1 VPPARRAAQGLIDAV
16 PGTAKRTFGSG
27 VHYVFHFNVVWDHWR
42 DLAGGAWLTIRLSS
56 LALVIGMALATVCAY
71 AKAAGPGALRLIVAA
86 YVEVIRNTPFL
97 VQIFIIYFSL
107 PALGIAVGA
116 NEAALAAMVV
126 NFGAYG
132 TEILRAGI
140 ESVPHGQIDAARA
153 LGLTRLQTFRHVVL
167 FPALK
172 TVFPALASQ
181 FILLMLASSVVSAIS
196 AVELT
201 AVTNSLQSTT
211 FRPFEFY
218 FFATALYLAMALGFR
233 AVLGGIYW
241 RVFVRGRRS

>member
-1 VPPARRAAQGLIDAV
+1 M
-16 PGTAKRTFGSG
+16 
-27 VHYVFHFNVVWDHWR
+27 HYAFHFNVVWDHWR
-42 DLAGGAWLTIRLSS
+42 ELAQGALLTIRLSALTMIIG
-56 LALVIGMALATVCAY
+56 LAVATVCAY
-71 AKAAGPGALRLIVAA
+71 AKATGPRGVRWAVAT

-97 VQIFIIYFSL
+97 VQIFIIFFSL
-107 PALGIAVGA
+107 PALGISMDA

-132 TEILRAGI
+132 TEILRSGI
-140 ESVPHGQIDAARA
+140 EAISHGQVDAAKA
-153 LGLTRLQTFRHVVL
+153 LGLTRLQTFRYVVL

-172 TVFPALASQ
+172 IVFPALASQ
-181 FILLMLASSVVSAIS
+181 FILLMLASSIVSAIS

-218 FFATALYLAMALGFR
+218 FVAAGLYLAMALGFR

-241 RVFVRGRRS
+241 LVFVRGRRI

>member
-1 VPPARRAAQGLIDAV
+1 
-16 PGTAKRTFGSG
+16 
-27 VHYVFHFNVVWDHWR
+27 VHYAFHFNVVWDHWR
-42 DLAGGAWLTIRLSS
+42 ELAQGALLTIRLSALTMIIG
-56 LALVIGMALATVCAY
+56 LAVATVCAY
-71 AKAAGPGALRLIVAA
+71 AKATGPRGVRWAVAT

-97 VQIFIIYFSL
+97 VQIFIIFFSL
-107 PALGIAVGA
+107 PALGISMDA

-132 TEILRAGI
+132 TEILRSGI
-140 ESVPHGQIDAARA
+140 EAISHGQVDAAKA
-153 LGLTRLQTFRHVVL
+153 LGLTRLQTFRYVVL

-172 TVFPALASQ
+172 IVFPALASQ
-181 FILLMLASSVVSAIS
+181 FILLMLASSIVSAIS

-218 FFATALYLAMALGFR
+218 FVAAGLYLAMALGFR

-241 RVFVRGRRS
+241 LVFVRGRRI

>member
-1 VPPARRAAQGLIDAV
+1 M
-16 PGTAKRTFGSG
+16 
-27 VHYVFHFNVVWDHWR
+27 HYAFHFNVVWDHWH
-42 DLAGGAWLTIRLSS
+42 DLAEGAWLTVRLSA
-56 LALVIGMALATVCAY
+56 LAMVIGLAVATFCAY
-71 AKAAGPGALRLIVAA
+71 AKAAGPSPLRWTVAA

-107 PALGIAVGA
+107 PALGISVRA
-116 NEAALAAMVV
+116 NEAALAAMIV

-140 ESVPHGQIDAARA
+140 ESITHGQIDAARA
-153 LGLTRLQTFRHVVL
+153 LGLTRLQTFRYVVL

-218 FFATALYLAMALGFR
+218 FVVTGIYLLMALGFR
-233 AVLGGIYW
+233 AVFGGIYW
-241 RVFVRGRRS
+241 LVFLRRQRS

>member
-1 VPPARRAAQGLIDAV
+1 M
-16 PGTAKRTFGSG
+16 
-27 VHYVFHFNVVWDHWR
+27 HYSFHFNVVWDHWR
-42 DLAGGAWLTIRLSS
+42 DLAEGAWLTIELSAS
-56 LALVIGMALATVCAY
+56 AMIFGLVVATVCAY
-71 AKAAGPGALRLIVAA
+71 AKAAGPSPLRWTIAA
-86 YVEVIRNTPFL
+86 YVEAIRNTPFL

-107 PALGIAVGA
+107 PALGLSVGA

-132 TEILRAGI
+132 AEILRAGI
-140 ESVPHGQIDAARA
+140 ESVSHGQIDAAKA
-153 LGLTRLQTFRHVVL
+153 LGLTRLQTFRYVVL

-218 FFATALYLAMALGFR
+218 FVATALYLAMALGFR

-241 RVFVRGRRS
+241 RVFVHGRQS

>member
-1 VPPARRAAQGLIDAV
+1 
-16 PGTAKRTFGSG
+16 
-27 VHYVFHFNVVWDHWR
+27 VHYAFHFNVVWDHWR
-42 DLAGGAWLTIRLSS
+42 ELAEGAWLTIRLSA
-56 LALVIGMALATVCAY
+56 LAMLLGLAVATVCAY
-71 AKAAGPGALRLIVAA
+71 AKAAGPRALRWAIAA
-86 YVEVIRNTPFL
+86 YIELIRNTPFL

-107 PALGIAVGA
+107 PTLGISIDAT
-116 NEAALAAMVV
+116 EAALVAMVV
-126 NFGAYG
+126 NLGAYA

-140 ESVPHGQIDAARA
+140 DAVPHGQIDAAKA
-153 LGLTRLQTFRHVVL
+153 LGLSRLQTFRYIVL

-181 FILLMLASSVVSAIS
+181 FILLMLGSSVVSAIS

-218 FFATALYLAMALGFR
+218 FVATGIYLAMAMGFR
-233 AVLGGIYW
+233 AVLGAIHW
-241 RVFVRGRRS
+241 VVFVRGQGT

>member
-1 VPPARRAAQGLIDAV
+1 
-16 PGTAKRTFGSG
+16 

-42 DLAGGAWLTIRLSS
+42 ELADGAWLTIRLSA
-56 LALVIGMALATVCAY
+56 LAMIIGLAVATVCAY
-71 AKAAGPGALRLIVAA
+71 AKAAGPSAVRWVVAT

-97 VQIFIIYFSL
+97 VQIFIIFFSL
-107 PALGIAVGA
+107 PALGVSMDA
-116 NEAALAAMVV
+116 NQAALAAMVV

-132 TEILRAGI
+132 TEILRSGI
-140 ESVPHGQIDAARA
+140 EAISHGQIDAAKA
-153 LGLTRLQTFRHVVL
+153 LGLTRLQTFRYVVL

-172 TVFPALASQ
+172 IVFPALASQ

-218 FFATALYLAMALGFR
+218 FVAAGLYLVMALGFR
-233 AVLGGIYW
+233 ALLGAIYW
-241 RVFVRGRRS
+241 ILFVRGRGT

>member
-1 VPPARRAAQGLIDAV
+1 L
-16 PGTAKRTFGSG
+16 
-27 VHYVFHFNVVWDHWR
+27 HYVFHFNVVWDHWR
-42 DLAGGAWLTIRLSS
+42 ELAEGAWLTIRLSA
-56 LALVIGMALATVCAY
+56 LAMIIGLAVATVCAY
-71 AKAAGPGALRLIVAA
+71 AKANGPSAVRWAVAT

-97 VQIFIIYFSL
+97 VQIFIVFFSL
-107 PALGIAVGA
+107 PAMGVSMDA
-116 NEAALAAMVV
+116 NQAALAAMVV

-132 TEILRAGI
+132 TEILRSGI
-140 ESVPHGQIDAARA
+140 EAISHGQIDAARA
-153 LGLTRLQTFRHVVL
+153 LGLTRLQTFRYVVL

-172 TVFPALASQ
+172 IVFPALASQ

-218 FFATALYLAMALGFR
+218 FVAAGIYLAMALGFR
-233 AVLGGIYW
+233 ALLGAIYW
-241 RVFVRGRRS
+241 IAFVRGRGV

>member
-1 VPPARRAAQGLIDAV
+1 
-16 PGTAKRTFGSG
+16 
-27 VHYVFHFNVVWDHWR
+27 VHYAFHFNVVWDHWR
-42 DLAGGAWLTIRLSS
+42 DLAEGAWLTIRLSA
-56 LALVIGMALATVCAY
+56 LAMVIGLAVATVCAY
-71 AKAAGPGALRLIVAA
+71 AKAAGPNPLRWAIGA
-86 YVEVIRNTPFL
+86 YVELIRNTPFL

-107 PALGIAVGA
+107 PALGISMGA

-140 ESVPHGQIDAARA
+140 ESITHGQIDAARA
-153 LGLTRLQTFRHVVL
+153 LGLTRLQIFRHVIL

-201 AVTNSLQSTT
+201 AITNSLQSTT

-218 FFATALYLAMALGFR
+218 FVATGLYLLMALGFR
-233 AVLGGIYW
+233 AVFGAVYW
-241 RVFVRGRRS
+241 VVFMRRQRS

>member
-1 VPPARRAAQGLIDAV
+1 M
-16 PGTAKRTFGSG
+16 
-27 VHYVFHFNVVWDHWR
+27 HYAFHFNVVWDHWR
-42 DLAGGAWLTIRLSS
+42 ELAEGAWLTIRLSAVAMAMG
-56 LALVIGMALATVCAY
+56 LAVATVCAY
-71 AKAAGPGALRLIVAA
+71 AKAAGPSPLRWTIAA
-86 YVEVIRNTPFL
+86 YVELIRNTPFL

-107 PALGIAVGA
+107 PALGVSVEADQ
-116 NEAALAAMVV
+116 AALAAMVV

-140 ESVPHGQIDAARA
+140 ESIGHGQIDAGRA
-153 LGLTRLQTFRHVVL
+153 LGLTRLQTFRYVVL

-218 FFATALYLAMALGFR
+218 FVATGLYLGMALGFR
-233 AVLGGIYW
+233 AVLGGVYW
-241 RVFVRGRRS
+241 MVFVRGQRS

>member
-1 VPPARRAAQGLIDAV
+1 
-16 PGTAKRTFGSG
+16 
-27 VHYVFHFNVVWDHWR
+27 VHYAFHFNVVWDHWHE
-42 DLAGGAWLTIRLSS
+42 LAEGAWLTIRLSA
-56 LALVIGMALATVCAY
+56 LAMVIGLAVATFCAY
-71 AKAAGPGALRLIVAA
+71 AKAAGPSPLRWTVAA

-107 PALGIAVGA
+107 PALGISVGA

-140 ESVPHGQIDAARA
+140 ESITHGQIDAARA
-153 LGLTRLQTFRHVVL
+153 LGLTRLQTFRYVIL

-218 FFATALYLAMALGFR
+218 FVVTGIYLLMALGFR
-233 AVLGGIYW
+233 AVFGGIYW
-241 RVFVRGRRS
+241 IVFIRRQRS

>member
-1 VPPARRAAQGLIDAV
+1 M
-16 PGTAKRTFGSG
+16 
-27 VHYVFHFNVVWDHWR
+27 HYAFHFNVVWDHWR
-42 DLAGGAWLTIRLSS
+42 ELAEGAALTIRLSA
-56 LALVIGMALATVCAY
+56 LAMMIGLAVATVCAY
-71 AKAAGPGALRLIVAA
+71 GKAAGPRPIRWTIAA
-86 YVEVIRNTPFL
+86 YIEVIRNTPFL

-107 PALGIAVGA
+107 PAMGISVGA

-140 ESVPHGQIDAARA
+140 ESIGHGQIDAARA
-153 LGLTRLQTFRHVVL
+153 LGLTRLQIFRHVVL

-181 FILLMLASSVVSAIS
+181 FILLMLASSIVSAVS

-218 FFATALYLAMALGFR
+218 FVATGLYLGMALGFR

-241 RVFVRGRRS
+241 VVFERRQGR